1 MLRRNFLRTALAS
14 AALPALPF
22 QSEKSKLKITGVR
35 LVHTRP
41 KRPVP
46 AYKPAPG
53 SWSTGGVEVAS
64 PMSIYEEYK
73 AQRSLFQ
80 PDPGKLPGFTVEIS
94 TDKGVKGYG
103 SGGPGGG
110 PVVTEHFT
118 KLLVGED
125 PFNVERIW
133 DILWRSSMSYG
144 RAGIA
149 INAISGVDLAVWD
162 VIGNALG
169 MPVYKL
175 LGGETKR
182 RIPAYC
188 TGNDIEQHLKF
199 GFKRLKLAIPTVQPT
214 AVKACARIPTW

>member
-1 MLRRNFLRTALAS
+1 
-14 AALPALPF
+14 
-22 QSEKSKLKITGVR
+22 
-35 LVHTRP
+35 
-41 KRPVP
+41 
-46 AYKPAPG
+46 
-53 SWSTGGVEVAS
+53 
-64 PMSIYEEYK
+64 MSIYAEYK

-80 PDPGKLPGFTVEIS
+80 PDPGKLPGFTVEIT

-110 PVVTEHFT
+110 PVVMEHFT
-118 KLLVGED
+118 KLLHGED

-149 INAISGVDLAVWD
+149 INAISGVDLALWD
-162 VIGNALG
+162 LIGNALG

-175 LGGETKR
+175 LGGETKT

-199 GFKRLKLAIPTVQPT
+199 GFKRLKLAIPHGPADGREGMRKNTRTGEAHART
-214 AVKACARIPTW
+214 ARPRWRHHARLLDVVDRALHHRDGRDGGAAIASTGWRSACSRTITRASAG